1 MRNKLNIFGYFIL
14 RLDQVTF
21 NRLFIKGELILKAV
35 IRKIGYI
42 NGVIMGF
49 LLLLWVGVF
58 LIGGLAGAYSWTL
71 LKLVLPF
78 IGVLGLLMNG
88 IIFIILLLKKRKRSK
103 LAFNV
108 MVNIV
113 MIFPILLTMNIIPF
127 AYPNTIEQAQP
138 SISVNFPLKEQTVVG
153 WGGHHV
159 TDNLPH
165 AIWSS
170 ERWAYDLVMD
180 PYNMNSGQN
189 EDYGI
194 WNKIIH
200 SPVSGVV
207 IAAYDDED
215 DITPGSE
222 DFQSLEGNYVY
233 IQIEETGTYLL
244 LNHLKKDSVLVE
256 VGDKVKPG
264 DSLGRVGNSGS
275 SSEPHL
281 HIHHQRQN
289 PTKTV
294 HPVLAEGLPLFF
306 KDINVS
312 SMPRKGDMITPP

>member
-1 MRNKLNIFGYFIL
+1 M
-14 RLDQVTF
+14 
-21 NRLFIKGELILKAV
+21 KAV
-35 IRKIGYI
+35 IRKIGYM
-42 NGVIMGF
+42 NGVIIGF
-49 LLLLWVGVF
+49 LVLLWIGVF

-78 IGVLGLLMNG
+78 IGVLGLIVNG

-127 AYPNTIEQAQP
+127 AYPNTIEQAEP
-138 SISVNFPLKEQTVVG
+138 SVSVNFPLKEQTVVG

-170 ERWAYDLVMD
+170 ERWAYDLVME
-180 PYNMNSGQN
+180 PYNMNSDQN

-233 IQIEETGTYLL
+233 IHIEETSTYLL
-244 LNHLKKDSVLVE
+244 LNHLKKDSALVE
-256 VGDKVKPG
+256 VGDKVKSG

>member
-1 MRNKLNIFGYFIL
+1 M
-14 RLDQVTF
+14 
-21 NRLFIKGELILKAV
+21 KAV
-35 IRKIGYI
+35 IRKIGYM
-42 NGVIMGF
+42 NGVIIGF
-49 LLLLWVGVF
+49 LVLLWVGVF

-78 IGVLGLLMNG
+78 IGVLGLIVNG

-127 AYPNTIEQAQP
+127 AYPNTIEQAEP
-138 SISVNFPLKEQTVVG
+138 SVSVNFPLKEQTVVG

-170 ERWAYDLVMD
+170 ERWAYDLVME
-180 PYNMNSGQN
+180 PYNMNSDQN

-233 IQIEETGTYLL
+233 IHIEETSTYLL
-244 LNHLKKDSVLVE
+244 LNHLKKDSALVE
-256 VGDKVKPG
+256 VGDKVKSG

-289 PTKTV
+289 PNKTV